1 MTFPLPPFLT
11 DNLSEI
17 IYYQNE
23 SLISAIAEKYN
34 LNRSRL
40 LKEYLFNKED
50 IKKKLFENEQN
61 NDDI

>member
-1 MTFPLPPFLT
+1 MTFPLPQFLT
-11 DNLSEI
+11 ENLSEI

-34 LNRSRL
+34 LNRARL

-50 IKKKLFENEQN
+50 IKKKLFENEEN
-61 NDDI
+61 NEDI